1 MEKPQIIIEFEKE
14 LEFFKE
20 IAEKEGRE
28 FNFENEAK
36 LYLEKRILSIK
47 SGFAVAPKIKRNKGI
62 GSANGYYFSPSY
74 DIPQLEHA
82 LEYIKFIQ
90 SDSSKKSE
98 SLINGTTK
106 QSTLAIYYMQ
116 KALKFP
122 RTTGV
127 TTEDAAF
134 VKFLIGKDF
143 DEIRKLLAEPLKRK
157 DEKTGKAT
165 QSLIKDLTIVLNQF
179 KKIQFFDGVKLVEN
193 DLDKLE
199 NDLKTF
205 NQV

>member
-1 MEKPQIIIEFEKE
+1 MEKPQIVLSQELTVEHLKKEAQEKGIEFVYEYDFEADLKDKIQR
-14 LEFFKE
+14 FKTRSVSY
-20 IAEKEGRE
+20 K
-28 FNFENEAK
+28 
-36 LYLEKRILSIK
+36 
-47 SGFAVAPKIKRNKGI
+47 KG
-62 GSANGYYFSPSY
+62 GLGYGY
-74 DIPQLEHA
+74 DLAQLEYA
-82 LEYIKFIQ
+82 LEYLKWE
-90 SDSSKKSE
+90 KSNKAKDE
-98 SLINGTTK
+98 GYINGTTR
-106 QSTLAIYYMQ
+106 QSTIAIYYMQ
-116 KALKFP
+116 KAMKFP

-127 TTEDAAF
+127 ITEDAAF

-143 DEIRKLLAEPLKRK
+143 DEIRKLLAEPIKRP

>member
-1 MEKPQIIIEFEKE
+1 MERPAIIDYYDGQINYEISLAKEKGEDLEYYTYFIQFLEQRIESFQ
-14 LEFFKE
+14 LHGDPGMPSRF
-20 IAEKEGRE
+20 
-28 FNFENEAK
+28 
-36 LYLEKRILSIK
+36 
-47 SGFAVAPKIKRNKGI
+47 PKKFGNTGVSRFG
-62 GSANGYYFSPSY
+62 
-74 DIPQLEHA
+74 IPQM
-82 LEYIKFIQ
+82 EYGIKYLK
-90 SDSSKKSE
+90 SVKADSEGKSE

-143 DEIRKLLAEPLKRK
+143 DEIRKLLADPIKRP

-179 KKIQFFDGVKLVEN
+179 KKIQFFDGVKLIEN
-193 DLDKLE
+193 DLDKLQ

-205 NQV
+205 NPV